1 MRKLTIY
8 TDGASRGNPGLAA
21 CAWLILDGCEVL
33 EAESAGVGENSNNV
47 AEYTALINA
56 LRSAQKY
63 CVPEETEIEAFSD
76 SELMVRQLSGQ
87 YAVRAPALKPLYAEV
102 KRLAGTYAAVSH
114 THVRRENPYI
124 SSCDWMC
131 NQALD
136 MLRKREEEK
145 KAVPRP
151 VCSPIGIV
159 HSPYKEKGSA
169 PRQGR
174 IANDISELEI
184 FPQFAEGLDGLFPGD
199 DIFVLCWF
207 DRSDRDVLKVP
218 SRRDPT
224 GEPRGVFSTRS
235 PARPNPISLTLVKLL
250 EIRKTTL
257 MVRGLEMLDG
267 TPVLDI
273 KPYFADIDSPD
284 SA

>member
-56 LRSAQKY
+56 LRSAKKY
-63 CVPEETEIEAFSD
+63 CTPEETEIEAFSD
-76 SELMVRQLSGQ
+76 SELMVRQLSRQ

-102 KRLAGTYAAVSH
+102 KRLTGTYAAVSH

-136 MLRKREEEK
+136 MLKKREEEK
-145 KAVPRP
+145 KAVPCP

-174 IANDISELEI
+174 MTNDISELEI
-184 FPQFAEGLDGLFPGD
+184 YPQFSDGLDGLFPGD

-218 SRRDPT
+218 SRRDPS

-235 PARPNPISLTLVKLL
+235 PARPNPISLTLVKIL

-257 MVRGLEMLDG
+257 VVRGLEMLDG

>member
-1 MRKLTIY
+1 MKKLTIY

-33 EAESAGVGENSNNV
+33 EAESAGAGENTNNF

-56 LRSAQKY
+56 LRSAKKY
-63 CVPEETEIEAFSD
+63 CTAEETEIDVYSD
-76 SELMVRQLSGQ
+76 SELMIRQVTGQ
-87 YAVRAPALKPLYAEV
+87 YAVRASALKPLYAEV
-102 KRLAGTYAAVSH
+102 KRLAESYASVSY
-114 THVRRENPYI
+114 THVPRENPYV

-136 MLRKREEEK
+136 MLKKREEEQCSLPK
-145 KAVPRP
+145 P
-151 VCSPIGIV
+151 VCNPVGIV
-159 HSPYKEKGSA
+159 HSPFVEKGSA
-169 PRQGR
+169 PKQGR
-174 IANDISELEI
+174 HLNAESTLEI
-184 FPQFAEGLDGLFPGD
+184 FPEFAEAIGGLSTGD

-207 DRSDRDVLKVP
+207 DRAERVVLRTKSGRNP
-218 SRRDPT
+218 E

-250 EIRKTTL
+250 EIDGTKLR
-257 MVRGLEMLDG
+257 VRGLEMYDG

-273 KPYFADIDSPD
+273 KPYYADIDSPD
-284 SA
+284 A

>member
-8 TDGASRGNPGLAA
+8 TDGASRGNPGLAV

-56 LRSAQKY
+56 LRSAKKY
-63 CVPEETEIEAFSD
+63 CTPEETEIEAFSD

-145 KAVPRP
+145 KSVPRP

-174 IANDISELEI
+174 MTRDISELEI
-184 FPQFAEGLDGLFPGD
+184 FPQFADGLDGLFVGD

-218 SRRDPT
+218 SRRDPI

-235 PARPNPISLTLVKLL
+235 PARPNPISLTLVKIL

-257 MVRGLEMLDG
+257 VVRGLEMLDG

>member
-56 LRSAQKY
+56 LRSAKKY
-63 CVPEETEIEAFSD
+63 CTPGETEIEAFSD

-102 KRLAGTYAAVSH
+102 RRLAEGYAAVSY

-136 MLRKREEEK
+136 MLKKREEEK
-145 KAVPRP
+145 KSVPRP

-174 IANDISELEI
+174 MTNDISELEI

-257 MVRGLEMLDG
+257 VVRGLEMLDG

>member
-56 LRSAQKY
+56 LRSAKKY
-63 CVPEETEIEAFSD
+63 CTPEETEIEAFSD
-76 SELMVRQLSGQ
+76 SELMVRQLFGQ
-87 YAVRAPALKPLYAEV
+87 YAVRAPTLKPLYAEV

-145 KAVPRP
+145 KSVPRP

-174 IANDISELEI
+174 MTRDISELEI
-184 FPQFAEGLDGLFPGD
+184 FPQFADGLDGLFVGD

-224 GEPRGVFSTRS
+224 EEPRGVFSTRS
-235 PARPNPISLTLVKLL
+235 PARPNPISLTLVKIL

-257 MVRGLEMLDG
+257 VVRGLEMLDG

>member
-56 LRSAQKY
+56 LRSAKKY

-76 SELMVRQLSGQ
+76 SELIVRQLVGQ
-87 YAVRAPALKPLYAEV
+87 YAVRAPGLKPLYAEV
-102 KRLAGTYAAVSH
+102 RRLAEEYAAVSY

-145 KAVPRP
+145 KSVPRP

-174 IANDISELEI
+174 MTNDISELEI
-184 FPQFAEGLDGLFPGD
+184 FPQFAEGLDGLFAGD

-218 SRRDPT
+218 SRREPA
-224 GEPRGVFSTRS
+224 GELRGVFSTRS
-235 PARPNPISLTLVKLL
+235 PARPNPISLTLVKIL

-257 MVRGLEMLDG
+257 VVRGLEMLDG

>member
-47 AEYTALINA
+47 AEYTALISA
-56 LRSAQKY
+56 LRSAKKY
-63 CVPEETEIEAFSD
+63 CAPHETEIEAYSD
-76 SELMVRQLSGQ
+76 SELMVRQLNGQ
-87 YAVRAPALKPLYAEV
+87 YAVRADALKPLYAEV
-102 KRLAGTYAAVSH
+102 KRLAGEYAAVSH

-136 MLRKREEEK
+136 MLRKRDAEQK
-145 KAVPRP
+145 SVPRP
-151 VCSPIGIV
+151 VCMPIGIV

-174 IANDISELEI
+174 LANDISELELYPEFI
-184 FPQFAEGLDGLFPGD
+184 EGLDGLSAGD
-199 DIFVLCWF
+199 DIFVLCWC

-224 GEPRGVFSTRS
+224 EAPRGVFSTRS

-250 EIRKTTL
+250 EIRGTTL
-257 MVRGLEMLDG
+257 VVRGLEMLDG

-273 KPYFADIDSPD
+273 KPYFADIDSPE

>member
-1 MRKLTIY
+1 MKKLTIY

-47 AEYTALINA
+47 AEYTALISA
-56 LRSAQKY
+56 LRSAKKY
-63 CVPEETEIEAFSD
+63 CTTEETQIEAFSD
-76 SELMVRQLSGQ
+76 SELMVRQLTGQ
-87 YAVRAPALKPLYAEV
+87 YAVRADALKPLFAEV
-102 KRLAGTYAAVSH
+102 KRLAGEYAAVSY

-136 MLRKREEEK
+136 MLQKREVEK
-145 KAVPRP
+145 KTVPRP
-151 VCSPIGIV
+151 VCVPIGVV
-159 HSPYKEKGSA
+159 HSPYKEKSSA

-174 IANDISELEI
+174 LTNDISELELY
-184 FPQFAEGLDGLFPGD
+184 PQFAEGLDGLSAGD

-207 DRSDRDVLKVP
+207 DRSDRDVLTVP
-218 SRRDPT
+218 PRSNPE
-224 GEPRGVFSTRS
+224 GKPRGVFSTRS
-235 PARPNPISLTLVKLL
+235 PARPNPISLTLVRLL
-250 EIRKTTL
+250 EIHGTTL
-257 MVRGLEMLDG
+257 VVRGLEMLDG

-284 SA
+284 TA

>member
-56 LRSAQKY
+56 LRSAKKY
-63 CVPEETEIEAFSD
+63 CTPEETEIEAFSD
-76 SELMVRQLSGQ
+76 SELMVRQLVGQ
-87 YAVRAPALKPLYAEV
+87 YAVRAPGLKPLYAEV
-102 KRLAGTYAAVSH
+102 RRLAEEYAAVSY

-145 KAVPRP
+145 KSVPRP

-174 IANDISELEI
+174 MTNDISELEI
-184 FPQFAEGLDGLFPGD
+184 FPQFAEGLDGLFAGD

-235 PARPNPISLTLVKLL
+235 PARPNPISLTLVKIL

-257 MVRGLEMLDG
+257 VVRGLEMLDG

>member
-56 LRSAQKY
+56 LRSAKKY

-87 YAVRAPALKPLYAEV
+87 YAVRAPVLKPLYAEV

-145 KAVPRP
+145 KSVLRP

-174 IANDISELEI
+174 MTRDISELEI
-184 FPQFAEGLDGLFPGD
+184 FPQFADGLDGLFPGD

-207 DRSDRDVLKVP
+207 DRSDRDVLIVP
-218 SRRDPT
+218 SRRDPS

-235 PARPNPISLTLVKLL
+235 PARPNPISLTLVKIL

-257 MVRGLEMLDG
+257 VVRGLEMLDG

>member
-1 MRKLTIY
+1 MKKLTIY

-21 CAWLILDGCEVL
+21 CAWIILDGLEVL
-33 EAESAGVGENSNNV
+33 EAESAGAGENTNNF

-56 LRSAQKY
+56 LRSAKKY
-63 CVPEETEIEAFSD
+63 CTAEETELDVYSD
-76 SELMVRQLSGQ
+76 SELMIRQVTGQ
-87 YAVRAPALKPLYAEV
+87 YAVRSPSLKPLYSEVMRLSKDYAEV
-102 KRLAGTYAAVSH
+102 SY
-114 THVRRENPYI
+114 THVPRENPYV

-136 MLRKREEEK
+136 MLRKREDERRC
-145 KAVPRP
+145 VPKP
-151 VCSPIGIV
+151 VCTPVGIV

-174 IANDISELEI
+174 ITNDISELEI
-184 FPQFAEGLDGLFPGD
+184 YPEFSKALGGLSEGD

-207 DRSDRDVLKVP
+207 DKSDRITLLTKPRGD
-218 SRRDPT
+218 SN
-224 GEPRGVFSTRS
+224 ESPRGVFSTRS

-250 EIRKTTL
+250 EINGNRL
-257 MVRGLEMLDG
+257 SVRGLEMYDG

-273 KPYFADIDSPD
+273 KPYYADIDSPNV
-284 SA
+284 

>member
-1 MRKLTIY
+1 MKKLTIY

-33 EAESAGVGENSNNV
+33 EAESAGVGENTNNF

-56 LRSAQKY
+56 LKAAKKY
-63 CVPEETEIEAFSD
+63 CTAEETEIDAYSD
-76 SELMVRQLSGQ
+76 SELMVKQLNGQ
-87 YAVRAPALKPLYAEV
+87 YAVRAPALKEKYAEV
-102 KRLAGTYAAVSH
+102 KRLAEAYASVSY
-114 THVRRENPYI
+114 THVRRENPYV

-136 MLRKREEEK
+136 MLSKREAEK
-145 KAVPRP
+145 RSVPRP
-151 VCSPIGIV
+151 VCQPIGFV

-174 IANDISELEI
+174 MQNDISELEI
-184 FPQFAEGLDGLFPGD
+184 FPQFAEGLDGLQAGD

-207 DRSDRDVLKVP
+207 DRSDRSVLKVA
-218 SRRDPT
+218 SRKDAD
-224 GEPRGVFSTRS
+224 GNPRGVFATRS
-235 PARPNPISLTLVKLL
+235 PARPNPISLTLVKLVN
-250 EIRKTTL
+250 ITGTL
-257 MVRGLEMLDG
+257 LHVRGLEMLDG

-273 KPYFADIDSPD
+273 KPYYSDIDSPE